1 MEYEKLQEEIKKA
14 MLAHDDVKR
23 NCLRGL
29 LSEVKNKTVNE
40 GKPITDGVVMA
51 CAAKA
56 VKMRRESIEQFEKA
70 GREDLAANEKAELE
84 CLSMFTPKT
93 LSEDETRVL
102 VDKAI
107 AGGATNIGAVMKAL
121 PKDADRKFA
130 SMYAKEKLAAGQ

>member
-29 LSEVKNKTVNE
+29 MSDIKNKTVNE
-40 GKPITDGVVMA
+40 GKLITDDAVMA

-56 VKMRRESIEQFEKA
+56 VKMRKESIEQFEKA

-84 CLSMFTPKT
+84 CLSMFMPKT
-93 LSEDETRVL
+93 LSEDETRFL
-102 VDKAI
+102 VDKAV
-107 AGGATNIGAVMKAL
+107 AGGAANIGAVMKAL
-121 PKDADRKFA
+121 PKNADKKFA
-130 SMYAKEKLAAGQ
+130 SMYAKEKLATI